1 MQSTKSL
8 KLGILTLLLV
18 ALTLFSGC
26 GGTAPPINHYGTARG
41 FVKDAITRT
50 GIEEAIVTIGDKSN
64 ITDSNGAYLIENIP
78 AGSQSI
84 VATALGYQDYN
95 NSVIIEE
102 GDNVIDDVLL
112 EPGATHYEGTSNSDG
127 IATFTLQD
135 SRVVQTKVIDV
146 VTGEPIPNIDSYL
159 VTDGTDVAFIFIDPA
174 GIYIPRIA
182 PEEQSLRALARPPEE
197 RLIGT
202 IKELWKTGEALF
214 SGYQP
219 KYADQI
225 ENRFASY
232 IFRTFFIFC
241 FPSTLGDLETSL
253 WEFLG
258 ESGLDYGVGVAITA
272 VIPGVN
278 LALAIVS
285 VVELGNTM
293 AYELWVEHYTSRGY
307 SLEQNFEVWRLIP
320 VIAGPAGVVPFV
332 FPIEEPSNLVV
343 EENPGSISGK
353 VLDALSLGIPN
364 AQVQI
369 VDLNLSTTTS
379 SDGSYSFSSIPPGTY
394 GIVAYKAGYNPSAQV
409 NVRVFSGQETA
420 ALSIVLSSIVASN
433 EYRIVLTWGE
443 NPRDLDSHLWTPPI
457 EGTSYHIAYY
467 SMGDIDSPPYTALD
481 VDDVTSYGPE
491 TITIT
496 EIYSGTYTY
505 AVKHYAG
512 SGKITT
518 SGATVKIYNDSGNI
532 RTYEVDPNATCG
544 EVGWYWTVF
553 ELDGSSGM
561 ITTVN
566 TFSSSSPRSVNDKE
580 LLFEKKVYF

>member
-1 MQSTKSL
+1 MQSTKPL

-18 ALTLFSGC
+18 ALTIFSGC
-26 GGTAPPINHYGTARG
+26 GGTTPPINHYGTASG
-41 FVKDAITRT
+41 FVKDAVTRT
-50 GIEEAIVTIGDKSN
+50 GIEGATVTIGGKSN

-84 VATALGYQDYN
+84 VVTALGYQDYN
-95 NSVIIEE
+95 NSVTIEE

-112 EPGATHYEGTSNSDG
+112 EPGATHYEDTSNSDG

-159 VTDGTDVAFIFIDPA
+159 VTDGTDVAFLFIDPA

-197 RLIGT
+197 RQIGT
-202 IKELWKTGEALF
+202 IKELWKVEQATY

-225 ENRFASY
+225 ENHLASD
-232 IFRTFFIFC
+232 IFRWFFNFC
-241 FPSTLGDLETSL
+241 YPSTLGDLEFNL
-253 WEFLG
+253 RDFLI
-258 ESGLDYGVGVAITA
+258 EAGLDSGVGA
-272 VIPGVN
+272 VIGAVLPGVAG
-278 LALAIVS
+278 ALVIVS
-285 VVELGNTM
+285 AVELGNTA
-293 AYELWVEHYTSRGY
+293 AYQLWVEHYTSRGY
-307 SLEQNFEVWRLIP
+307 SLDQVFEIWRLNPPLSPI
-320 VIAGPAGVVPFV
+320 PFV
-332 FPIEEPSNLVV
+332 LPIEEPSNLVI
-343 EENPGSISGK
+343 EENSGSISGK
-353 VLDALSLGIPN
+353 VLDAQTSLSIHN
-364 AQVQI
+364 AQVEI

-394 GIVAYKAGYNPSAQV
+394 GIVAYKIGYNPSAQV

-443 NPRDLDSHLWTPPI
+443 NPRDLDSHLWTPNG
-457 EGTSYHIAYY
+457 EHCYY
-467 SMGDIDSPPYTALD
+467 ANKTVSGANLD
-481 VDDVTSYGPE
+481 VDDRYSYGPE

-496 EIYSGTYTY
+496 NISSGTYTY

-518 SGATVKIYNDSGNI
+518 SGTKVEIYNDSGKI
-532 RTYEVDPNATCG
+532 RTYEVDPNASCG
-544 EVGWYWTVF
+544 DVGWYWTVF
-553 ELDGSSGM
+553 ELDGNSGV
-561 ITTVN
+561 ITTIN
-566 TFSSSSPRSVNDKE
+566 TFSSSSPRSINDEE
-580 LLFEKKVYF
+580 LLFEKR